1 MSTVYSE
8 YFGKKKDK
16 DKGPWEDSFL
26 TTTKPWDPATNF
38 GLQIPERN
46 PQKQVNRLLKK
57 VKKPL
62 GQSSKYKSSIRIS
75 YQHVLRDRENAI
87 FFSDRSDTKRPET
100 QYSRPVG
107 EDRRSEMA
115 KASSL
120 GSGDM
125 GAFER
130 ERAKPFGA
138 GMGDARAAS
147 RASAERMAKKKRRK
161 TLLSKAA
168 QASAGDTRRFFND
181 R

>member
-38 GLQIPERN
+38 GLQIPEQN
-46 PQKQVNRLLKK
+46 PQKQVNRLLRKA
-57 VKKPL
+57 KKPL
-62 GQSSKYKSSIRIS
+62 GQSPKYRSSTPIS
-75 YQHVLRDRENAI
+75 YQHVLRDRENAKR
-87 FFSDRSDTKRPET
+87 FGRPET
-100 QYSRPVG
+100 QFARPVG

-120 GSGDM
+120 GSGNM

-138 GMGDARAAS
+138 GMGGARPAS
-147 RASAERMAKKKRRK
+147 RASAERMAKSQKNRRK

>member
-8 YFGKKKDK
+8 YFGKDK
-16 DKGPWEDSFL
+16 DKGLWEDNFL
-26 TTTKPWDPATNF
+26 TTTKTWDPTTNF
-38 GLQIPERN
+38 GLQIPEQN

-62 GQSSKYKSSIRIS
+62 GQSSKYKSSIPIS
-75 YQHVLRDRENAI
+75 YQHVLRDRENAKK
-87 FFSDRSDTKRPET
+87 FGRPET

-107 EDRRSEMA
+107 DDRRSEMA

-138 GMGDARAAS
+138 GMGGARAAS

-161 TLLSKAA
+161 TLMSKAA

>member
-1 MSTVYSE
+1 MGANIYSE
-8 YFGKKKDK
+8 YFGKE
-16 DKGPWEDSFL
+16 KGKGLWEDNFL
-26 TTTKPWDPATNF
+26 TNTKPWDPATNF

-62 GQSSKYKSSIRIS
+62 GQSSKYKSSTPIS
-75 YQHVLRDRENAI
+75 YQHVLRDRENAKR
-87 FFSDRSDTKRPET
+87 FGRPET

-130 ERAKPFGA
+130 EREKPFGA
-138 GMGDARAAS
+138 GMGGARAAS
-147 RASAERMAKKKRRK
+147 RASAERMAKSQKNRRK

-168 QASAGDTRRFFND
+168 QTSAGDTRRFFND

>member
-1 MSTVYSE
+1 MSAIIPKL
-8 YFGKKKDK
+8 FGKYKDKDK
-16 DKGPWEDSFL
+16 DKGLWGDNFL
-26 TTTKPWDPATNF
+26 INNPQNF
-38 GLQIPERN
+38 LINNPQNIN
-46 PQKQVNRLLKK
+46 PQKQVNRFLKK

-62 GQSSKYKSSIRIS
+62 GQSSKYKSSIPIS
-75 YQHVLRDRENAI
+75 YQHVLRDRENAK
-87 FFSDRSDTKRPET
+87 FFSDRTDTKRPET

-138 GMGDARAAS
+138 GMGGARAAS
-147 RASAERMAKKKRRK
+147 RASAERMAKPQKNRRK
-161 TLLSKAA
+161 TLISKAA
-168 QASAGDTRRFFND
+168 QASADDTRRFFND

>member
-8 YFGKKKDK
+8 YFGKDKDK
-16 DKGPWEDSFL
+16 DKGLWGDNFL
-26 TTTKPWDPATNF
+26 INSPQNF
-38 GLQIPERN
+38 LINNPQNIN
-46 PQKQVNRLLKK
+46 PQKQVNRFLKK

-62 GQSSKYKSSIRIS
+62 GQSSKYRSSIPIS
-75 YQHVLRDRENAI
+75 YQARLRDRENAKR
-87 FFSDRSDTKRPET
+87 FGRPET

-138 GMGDARAAS
+138 GMGGARAAS
-147 RASAERMAKKKRRK
+147 RASAERMAKSQKNRRK
-161 TLLSKAA
+161 TLISKAA
-168 QASAGDTRRFFND
+168 QASADDTRRFFND